1 MQGNYKDAYGRRI
14 TKTTFKKLMSSN
26 SWYFLH
32 KAGEHAIHI
41 QAFMA
46 YLKDTKVMQNG
57 KEISLYDAYEL
68 GSDGKI
74 KLLEGVTLPG
84 KTSTNGKISLMVQN
98 KLHAMDKRINGVYN
112 EFDQPELKR
121 HWYGSLLF
129 MYRDFLVPGFKKR
142 YKTLSVDQEF
152 NSPTEGY
159 WNTFMRKLMKDKK
172 QLMRFYMGLEKES
185 GDFQDFERENLR
197 RAVRELAIV
206 FATGLIVM
214 ILDNLYK
221 AADDDEK
228 EKWKYLLFLSMK
240 MNQELGAYGTPGD
253 PQNFGIPNFRE
264 LTRNFQ
270 QPTVLSGTIIK
281 LFKIFNSIGE
291 TYERDTGIFEK
302 GDSKFVAALLKFFG
316 ITGVNF
322 NQEEAIKLMNMTNK
336 FT

>member
-1 MQGNYKDAYGRRI
+1 
-14 TKTTFKKLMSSN
+14 
-26 SWYFLH
+26 
-32 KAGEHAIHI
+32 
-41 QAFMA
+41 
-46 YLKDTKVMQNG
+46 
-57 KEISLYDAYEL
+57 
-68 GSDGKI
+68 
-74 KLLEGVTLPG
+74 
-84 KTSTNGKISLMVQN
+84 
-98 KLHAMDKRINGVYN
+98 
-112 EFDQPELKR
+112 
-121 HWYGSLLF
+121 
-129 MYRDFLVPGFKKR
+129 
-142 YKTLSVDQEF
+142 
-152 NSPTEGY
+152 
-159 WNTFMRKLMKDKK
+159 MKDKK

-322 NQEEAIKLMNMTNK
+322 NPEEAIKYMNMTNK
-336 FT
+336 